1 MGAGAC
7 EGGKGSGKGGCTIIF
22 MSLISMHM
30 WNNPSDS

>member
-22 MSLISMHM
+22 MSLISMHVE
-30 WNNPSDS
+30 